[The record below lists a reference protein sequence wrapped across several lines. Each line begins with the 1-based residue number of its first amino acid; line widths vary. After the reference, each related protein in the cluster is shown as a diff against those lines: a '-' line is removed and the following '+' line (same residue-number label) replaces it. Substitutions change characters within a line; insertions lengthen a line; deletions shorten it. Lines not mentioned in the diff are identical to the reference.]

1 MLDFQGISPEKGEEM
16 NNRTSKSGRALVS
29 LALFIVASIA
39 VIPSS
44 TAANL
49 PSARLVSPAY
59 NAANSVDATGDI
71 SQYYSP
77 GTKAFYTYI
86 GHGTKLSLTYLVT
99 SDGTTPAFNQEVRLQ
114 INAPYSGSKAN
125 WVTADGTKVTAQDGG
140 NFGLELIGKTDSMG
154 KVTFE
159 VTNTDTTGLEEIPT
173 SPIQDRGAIK
183 PARLYGTMKVVI
195 PGKGDK
201 DADTDLVTFD
211 ITKAPAAVLPA
222 PSTPSAT
229 PSATPSTTATPIAT
243 PPATATPTP
252 TQTETPVVTSALI
265 TKQTISSVATSLKVG
280 NSINLPAK
288 SSAGISIKWVST
300 TKSTC
305 TVSGSK
311 VTAKKKGSCSV
322 TGTNAGDAKN
332 AALSVIKKITV
343 K

>member
-1 MLDFQGISPEKGEEM
+1 MEMHDFHGNRPVKGEKM
-16 NNRTSKSGRALVS
+16 NNRTLKTGRALVS
-29 LALFIVASIA
+29 LALVFAASITA
-39 VIPSS
+39 IPSS
-44 TAANL
+44 TAAGL
-49 PSARLVSPAY
+49 PSARLVSPSYDAT
-59 NAANSVDATGDI
+59 NSVDATGDI
-71 SQYYSP
+71 AQYYSA

-86 GHGTKLSLTYLVT
+86 GHGTKLSLTYMVT
-99 SDGTTPAFNQEVRLQ
+99 TDGMTPAFNQEVRLQ

-140 NFGLELIGKTDSMG
+140 NFGLELVGKTDAMG

-159 VTNTDTTGLEEIPT
+159 VTNTDTTGLEDAPS

-195 PGKGDK
+195 TGKGDK

-211 ITKAPAAVLPA
+211 ITNAAPTVAVVAAAPAAQK
-222 PSTPSAT
+222 
-229 PSATPSTTATPIAT
+229 IA
-243 PPATATPTP
+243 A
-252 TQTETPVVTSALI
+252 
-265 TKQTISSVATSLKVG
+265 VATSLMVG
-280 NSINLPAK
+280 KSLTLPAK
-288 SSAGISIKWVST
+288 STAGIAIKWVST
-300 TKSTC
+300 TKTTC

-332 AALSVIKKITV
+332 AALSVTKKITV

>member
-1 MLDFQGISPEKGEEM
+1 LKIPDFQGHRPVKGEKM
-16 NNRTSKSGRALVS
+16 NIRTLKTGRALVS
-29 LALFIVASIA
+29 LALVVAAAITA
-39 VIPSS
+39 IPSS
-44 TAANL
+44 TAAGL
-49 PSARLVSPAY
+49 PSARLVNPSYDAT
-59 NAANSVDATGDI
+59 NSVDATGDI
-71 SQYYSP
+71 AQYYSA

-86 GHGTKLSLTYLVT
+86 GHGTKLSLTYMVT
-99 SDGTTPAFNQEVRLQ
+99 TDGMTPAFNQEVRLQ

-140 NFGLELIGKTDSMG
+140 NFGLELVGKTDAMG

-159 VTNTDTTGLEEIPT
+159 VTNTDTTGLEDAPS

-195 PGKGDK
+195 VGKGDK

-211 ITKAPAAVLPA
+211 ITNAAPTVAVVAVAAVA
-222 PSTPSAT
+222 QK
-229 PSATPSTTATPIAT
+229 IA
-243 PPATATPTP
+243 A
-252 TQTETPVVTSALI
+252 
-265 TKQTISSVATSLKVG
+265 VATSLKVG
-280 NSINLPAK
+280 KSLTLPAK
-288 SSAGISIKWVST
+288 STAGIAIKWVST
-300 TKSTC
+300 TKTTC

-332 AALSVIKKITV
+332 TALSVTKKITV

>member
-1 MLDFQGISPEKGEEM
+1 MEMLHFHGNRPVKGEKM
-16 NNRTSKSGRALVS
+16 KNRTLKTGRALVS
-29 LALFIVASIA
+29 LALVFAASITA
-39 VIPSS
+39 IPSS
-44 TAANL
+44 NAANL
-49 PSARLVSPAY
+49 PSARLVSPSYDAT
-59 NAANSVDATGDI
+59 NSVDATGDI
-71 SQYYSP
+71 AQYYSA

-86 GHGTKLSLTYLVT
+86 GHGTKLSLTYMVT
-99 SDGTTPAFNQEVRLQ
+99 TDGMTPAFNQEVRLQ

-140 NFGLELIGKTDSMG
+140 NFGLELVGKTDSMG

-159 VTNTDTTGLEEIPT
+159 VTNTDTTGLEDAPT

-195 PGKGDK
+195 VGKGDK

-211 ITKAPAAVLPA
+211 ITNAAPTVAVAAVA
-222 PSTPSAT
+222 QK
-229 PSATPSTTATPIAT
+229 IA
-243 PPATATPTP
+243 A
-252 TQTETPVVTSALI
+252 
-265 TKQTISSVATSLKVG
+265 VATSLKVG
-280 NSINLPAK
+280 KSLTLPAK
-288 SSAGISIKWVST
+288 STAGIAIKWVSA

-305 TVSGSK
+305 TVSGNK

-332 AALSVIKKITV
+332 TALSVTKKITI

>member
-1 MLDFQGISPEKGEEM
+1 M
-16 NNRTSKSGRALVS
+16 NNRTLKTGRALVS
-29 LALFIVASIA
+29 LALVFAASITA
-39 VIPSS
+39 IPSS
-44 TAANL
+44 TAAGL
-49 PSARLVSPAY
+49 PSARLVSPSYDAT
-59 NAANSVDATGDI
+59 NSVDATGDI
-71 SQYYSP
+71 AQYYSA

-86 GHGTKLSLTYLVT
+86 GHGTKLSLTYMVT
-99 SDGTTPAFNQEVRLQ
+99 TDGMTPAFNQEVRLQ

-140 NFGLELIGKTDSMG
+140 NFGLELVGKTDAMG

-159 VTNTDTTGLEEIPT
+159 VTNTDTTGLEDAPS

-195 PGKGDK
+195 TGKGDK

-211 ITKAPAAVLPA
+211 ITNAAPTVAVVAAAPAAQK
-222 PSTPSAT
+222 
-229 PSATPSTTATPIAT
+229 IA
-243 PPATATPTP
+243 A
-252 TQTETPVVTSALI
+252 
-265 TKQTISSVATSLKVG
+265 VATSLMVG
-280 NSINLPAK
+280 KSLTLPAK
-288 SSAGISIKWVST
+288 STAGIAIKWVST
-300 TKSTC
+300 TKTTC

-332 AALSVIKKITV
+332 AALSVTKKITV

>member
-1 MLDFQGISPEKGEEM
+1 M
-16 NNRTSKSGRALVS
+16 NNRTFKSWRTVVS
-29 LALFIVASIA
+29 LALAIAASVAA
-39 VIPSS
+39 IPSS

-49 PSARLVSPAY
+49 PSVRLISPSY
-59 NAANSVDATGDI
+59 NATNSVDATGDI

-86 GHGTKLSLTYLVT
+86 GHGTKLSLTYMVT
-99 SDGTTPAFNQEVRLQ
+99 TDGMTPAFNQEIRLQ

-125 WVTADGTKVTAQDGG
+125 WVTADGTKVTAQEGG

-222 PSTPSAT
+222 PATPVAT
-229 PSATPSTTATPIAT
+229 PSATPSPTPSATPSPTPSAT
-243 PPATATPTP
+243 PTATATPTP
-252 TQTETPVVTSALI
+252 VQTETPVAISAQMS
-265 TKQTISSVATSLKVG
+265 KQTISTTATSLKVG
-280 NSINLPAK
+280 KSLTLPTK
-288 SSAGISIKWVST
+288 STAGIAIKWVST
-300 TKSTC
+300 SKTIC
-305 TVSGSK
+305 TFSGSK

-322 TGTNAGDAKN
+322 TGTNAGDDKN
-332 AALSVIKKITV
+332 TALSVTKKITI

>member
-1 MLDFQGISPEKGEEM
+1 M
-16 NNRTSKSGRALVS
+16 NNRTLKTGRALVS
-29 LALFIVASIA
+29 LALVIAASIA

-44 TAANL
+44 TAAGL
-49 PSARLVSPAY
+49 PSARLISPSY
-59 NAANSVDATGDI
+59 NATNSVDATGDI
-71 SQYYSP
+71 SQYYSA

-86 GHGTKLSLTYLVT
+86 GHGTKLSLTYMVT
-99 SDGTTPAFNQEVRLQ
+99 TDGMTPAFNQEVRLQ

-125 WVTADGTKVTAQDGG
+125 WVTADGTKVAAQVDA
-140 NFGLELIGKTDSMG
+140 NFGLELVGKTDSMG

-173 SPIQDRGAIK
+173 SPIQNRDAIK

-211 ITKAPAAVLPA
+211 ITKEPATVFPA
-222 PSTPSAT
+222 SVTPSAT
-229 PSATPSTTATPIAT
+229 PSATPSPTPTPSATPS
-243 PPATATPTP
+243 PTPTP
-252 TQTETPVVTSALI
+252 TQTQTPVVISAPLTS
-265 TKQTISSVATSLKVG
+265 QTISSVASSLKLG
-280 NSINLPAK
+280 KSLTLPAK
-288 SSAGISIKWVST
+288 SAAGIAIKWVST
-300 TKSTC
+300 TKTTC
-305 TVSGSK
+305 TVSGNK

-332 AALSVIKKITV
+332 SALSVTKKITI